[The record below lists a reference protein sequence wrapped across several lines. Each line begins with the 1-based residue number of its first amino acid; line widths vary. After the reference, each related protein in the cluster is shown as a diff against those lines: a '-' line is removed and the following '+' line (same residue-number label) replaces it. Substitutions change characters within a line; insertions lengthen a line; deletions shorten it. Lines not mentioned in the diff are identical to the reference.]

1 MEELSRGEVL
11 ALVGE
16 QQILIAQL
24 QKTVLTERRLRVEA
38 EAKLAEK
45 ENPIVAEAAAPGT
58 EAQVR

>member
-24 QKTVLTERRLRVEA
+24 QKTVLTERRLRAEA

-45 ENPIVAEAAAPGT
+45 ENPIVAEAAAPDADA
-58 EAQVR
+58 EVR